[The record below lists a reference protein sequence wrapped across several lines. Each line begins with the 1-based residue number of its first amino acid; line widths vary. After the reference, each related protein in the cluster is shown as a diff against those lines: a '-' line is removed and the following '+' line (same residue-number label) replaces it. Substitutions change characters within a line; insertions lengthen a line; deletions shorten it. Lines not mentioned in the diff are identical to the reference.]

1 MTKFTFFNTFC
12 SQACPAG
19 SRNFREKQCADFD
32 SMPFRGKYYNWKPYA
47 GGEFRPR
54 GCIGPPGK
62 GQKWQKITPVAN
74 IRPQKSLTALEFQ
87 LSLVR

>member
-1 MTKFTFFNTFC
+1 MLSLIDFSSFNLLKLKETPPVLKDCVYLLPYVLC

-47 GGEFRPR
+47 GGEFGPGAASAHQER
-54 GCIGPPGK
+54 GENGEK
-62 GQKWQKITPVAN
+62 
-74 IRPQKSLTALEFQ
+74 
-87 LSLVR
+87 